1 MSESHEGMMTIQ
13 WIVINLRFN
22 SDMTLS
28 IQHLAAVDLGSN
40 SFRMLVGKAA
50 ETTHGVQV
58 YPLDSLREPVR
69 LGAGLDANKNLT
81 EESQQRALATLS
93 RFGDRLRQFHPERV
107 RAVATNAVRVAKNA
121 PQFLARAQQALGFP
135 IEVIAGREEAR
146 LVYIGAA
153 HSVAPAHGNRLV
165 VDIGGGSTEF
175 IIGNGLEPRMMESLY
190 VGCVSMSRDFFP
202 AGLVDEQ
209 RMKSAELAARREVQ
223 IIAGAFRKAGWTS
236 AVGSSG
242 TARALADILVGNQL
256 DPGGS
261 SLGITRAGLRELRR
275 LYVRAGDLGR
285 LRLVGLK
292 PDRLPVAAGGLAI
305 MLAVFEEL
313 GLREM
318 EVTDAGLRLG
328 VLYDLLGRELQRDMR
343 ALTVLQ
349 FMHRYAVDAEQAA
362 RVESLAL
369 ALLLQLAPQ
378 ASSAEQQALRW
389 AAALHEVGL
398 SISHSAY
405 HKHSAYIVG
414 NSDMPGFSRSEQAAL
429 AEMVLCHGGKLK
441 KLGALDALRIDLRAL
456 LALRLGV
463 LFARNRRDVDLDGLR
478 LQPGADGVQGTR
490 IAVSARWLQASPLTR
505 YSLEQE
511 VAEWS
516 RAGVRIDLEES

>member
-1 MSESHEGMMTIQ
+1 MSLTVH
-13 WIVINLRFN
+13 
-22 SDMTLS
+22 
-28 IQHLAAVDLGSN
+28 HLAAVDLGSN

-50 ETTHGVQV
+50 ESPHGAQI

-69 LGAGLDANKNLT
+69 LGAGLDAGKNLT
-81 EESQQRALATLS
+81 EESQQRALATLR
-93 RFGDRLRQFHPERV
+93 RFGERLRQFHPERV

-121 PQFLARAQQALGFP
+121 PQFLQRAQQALGFP

-175 IIGNGLEPRMMESLY
+175 IIGSGLEPRTMESLY
-190 VGCVSMSRDFFP
+190 IGCVSMSRDFFP

-223 IIAGAFRKAGWTS
+223 IIARAFRKEGWNS

-242 TARALADILVGNQL
+242 TARALADILVGNRL
-256 DPGGS
+256 DASGS
-261 SLGITRAGLRELRR
+261 SLAITRHGLRELRR
-275 LYVRAGDLGR
+275 LYVRAGDLSR

-292 PDRLPVAAGGLAI
+292 PDRVPVAAGGLAI

-313 GLREM
+313 GIDEM

-343 ALTVLQ
+343 ALTVQQ
-349 FMHRYAVDAEQAA
+349 FMQRYAVDSRQSA

-369 ALLLQLAPQ
+369 ALLLQLAPH
-378 ASSAEQQALRW
+378 ATSAEQQALRW
-389 AAALHEVGL
+389 AAALHEIGL
-398 SISHSAY
+398 SIAHSAY
-405 HKHSAYIVG
+405 HKHSAYIVA
-414 NSDMPGFSRSEQAAL
+414 NADMPGFSRSEQAAM
-429 AEMVLCHGGKLK
+429 AETILCHGGKLK
-441 KLGALDALRIDLRAL
+441 KLGGLDQLRIDLRAL
-456 LALRLGV
+456 LALRLAV
-463 LFARNRRDVDLDGLR
+463 LLARNRRDVDLEGLR
-478 LQPGADGVQGTR
+478 LLPGPDGVHGAR
-490 IAVSARWLQASPLTR
+490 IVVDAGWLAGSPLTR

-511 VAEWS
+511 VAEWG
-516 RAGVRIDLEES
+516 RAGVELELQTG